1 MIRGQRPRICKTFE
15 ITRII
20 YWKFLVSFD
29 TLNRFFHIPAFMDY
43 FQHFENL
50 NSISVPSTLVC
61 RIDVQGKINMQVEK
75 FLKNIKKHAGENRRV
90 GGKFSGKSIN
100 VQGRNFLA
108 NQ

>member
-1 MIRGQRPRICKTFE
+1 MLSSNNDFRYHIFF
-15 ITRII
+15 
-20 YWKFLVSFD
+20 YYNLVK
-29 TLNRFFHIPAFMDY
+29 L
-43 FQHFENL
+43 L
-50 NSISVPSTLVC
+50 L
-61 RIDVQGKINMQVEK
+61 DVHGEINMQVEK